1 MASMI
6 GNIVKNSTDITDE
19 VILTSMLSSLKAIST
34 AYFTATMAGTTP
46 ELKSMLSSAM
56 AQVMSS
62 HSTLT
67 ELAIKHGWEKP
78 YSSPAEQLAD
88 VHKYSITE
96 KQ

>member
-1 MASMI
+1 
-6 GNIVKNSTDITDE
+6 
-19 VILTSMLSSLKAIST
+19 
-34 AYFTATMAGTTP
+34 
-46 ELKSMLSSAM
+46 M

-78 YSSPAEQLAD
+78 YSSPAEQLAN
-88 VHKYSITE
+88 VYKYSITE